1 MKKFSRKV
9 ITTLLIV
16 TSVLFMSCPGQAGGG
31 NTEETKDYF
40 DYSNQNY
47 SVNNVQG
54 SEDHGCKCYNWD
66 YKTIDQNGAVI
77 DCSSFLEYVIPTT
90 STTKAIDLIVVDCHG
105 TILSNDEAPTNVG
118 ASFGANIT
126 SKNILVIAPDYIG
139 YGTSVAKEHPYM
151 MADLCART
159 ILDAVFSAIK
169 NASSFGFSLNP
180 GYQTILCGYSQ
191 GGQTSLA
198 TLRAIQDKIPSE
210 LASLINVKKCY
221 SGAGPHDLETTMD
234 VFLYEN
240 DWKDYAISPLI
251 YMVVKG
257 MLSADYDFLR
267 DYSLSD
273 FMTTE
278 FLNSNLRAAIDEK
291 NTSISGIISS
301 NTLITDYYIYRDVTK
316 LLTPSALDP
325 ENPVHKALK
334 KALSMNK
341 LSSGWTVKKDLYIFH
356 HQNDD
361 MVPYDNFVNTMSGI
375 GTASCVTGETDTT
388 SYSVSQ
394 LDFLHGKAAGTF
406 YTKIIYEINQ

>member
-1 MKKFSRKV
+1 MKKISRKV

-16 TSVLFMSCPGQAGGG
+16 TSVLFMSCPGQVGGG
-31 NTEETKDYF
+31 NTDETKDYF

-66 YKTIDQNGAVI
+66 YKTIDQSGAVI

-105 TILSNDEAPTNVG
+105 TILSNDDAPTNIG

-159 ILDAVFSAIK
+159 ILDAVLSAIK

-221 SGAGPHDLETTMD
+221 SGAGPHDLEATMNI
-234 VFLYEN
+234 FLE
-240 DWKDYAISPLI
+240 DWKDEAISPLI
-251 YMVVKG
+251 YLVIKG
-257 MLSADYDFLR
+257 MLSADYDFLSA
-267 DYSLSD
+267 YSISD

-278 FLNSNLRAAIDEK
+278 FLKSDLCKRIDAKDITIGDVLSNNELLMQYL
-291 NTSISGIISS
+291 NF
-301 NTLITDYYIYRDVTK
+301 RDVTK
-316 LLTPSALDP
+316 VLTSAALNP
-325 ENPVHKALK
+325 ESSLHKALK
-334 KALSMNK
+334 KALKLNN

-361 MVPYDNFVNTMSGI
+361 MVPYINFQKDSEGI
-375 GTASCVTGETDTT
+375 GKASCVDMFTDTKN
-388 SYSVSQ
+388 YK
-394 LDFLHGKAAGTF
+394 LNPYDFLHGKAADTF
-406 YTKIIYEINQ
+406 YKYVTGEIINN